1 MSPDKPKPAE
11 ASNNPP
17 TTPPANPTAG
27 ESVTPTVSKEMAP
40 SIDEPEAT
48 NMPTANT
55 PDPASANPEGN
66 PNAAAEPK
74 AKQPAAKA
82 GAAKPPG
89 KAAKG
94 EDAKPEA
101 AAAKKAKAPALEDK
115 PFAEFIEQDYIP
127 ALKTALAQKGIEDLE
142 IGWSKQKVTLPGF
155 TSDES
160 WAQVKGD
167 WLGGARHFR
176 VYFPTE
182 DIKGP
187 RAFSCFERVSQP
199 STLEPFLIDERKID
213 LDGLVFY
220 VVQRLTAQK
229 WVTRN

>member
-1 MSPDKPKPAE
+1 MSPDKPKPEE
-11 ASNNPP
+11 ASKNPP
-17 TTPPANPTAG
+17 TPPANPTAG
-27 ESVTPTVSKEMAP
+27 ESVTPPASKQQAP
-40 SIDEPEAT
+40 SVNEPEAT
-48 NMPTANT
+48 DMPTANK
-55 PDPASANPEGN
+55 PDPASANPEEN
-66 PNAAAEPK
+66 PNGAAEPK

-89 KAAKG
+89 KAAKAG
-94 EDAKPEA
+94 DAKPEA
-101 AAAKKAKAPALEDK
+101 AAAKKAKPPALEDK

-127 ALKTALAQKGIEDLE
+127 ALKTALAQKGIEDLQ
-142 IGWSKQKVTLPGF
+142 IAWSKQKVTMPGF
-155 TSDES
+155 TSEES

-167 WLGGARHFR
+167 WLDGSRHFR

>member
-1 MSPDKPKPAE
+1 MSADKPNSEE
-11 ASNNPP
+11 ASKNPP
-17 TTPPANPTAG
+17 TPPDTPEEKT
-27 ESVTPTVSKEMAP
+27 K
-40 SIDEPEAT
+40 
-48 NMPTANT
+48 
-55 PDPASANPEGN
+55 AS
-66 PNAAAEPK
+66 AEPK
-74 AKQPAAKA
+74 
-82 GAAKPPG
+82 AKPPG
-89 KAAKG
+89 KAAKAA
-94 EDAKPEA
+94 DAKPA
-101 AAAKKAKAPALEDK
+101 AAAKKAKPPAVEDK

-127 ALKTALAQKGIEDLE
+127 ALKTALAEKGIEDLQ
-142 IGWSKQKVTLPGF
+142 IAWSKQKVTLPGF
-155 TSDES
+155 TSEES

-167 WLGGARHFR
+167 WLGGSRHFR

>member
-1 MSPDKPKPAE
+1 MSPDQPNSEE
-11 ASNNPP
+11 ASKNP
-17 TTPPANPTAG
+17 TTPPPNPTAG
-27 ESVTPTVSKEMAP
+27 ESVTPPASKQQAP
-40 SIDEPEAT
+40 SIDEPQAT
-48 NMPTANT
+48 DMPTANT
-55 PDPASANPEGN
+55 PDPASANPQEN

-74 AKQPAAKA
+74 AKQPAGKG

-89 KAAKG
+89 KAAKAKDG
-94 EDAKPEA
+94 EPEA
-101 AAAKKAKAPALEDK
+101 AGAKKAKAPAVEDK
-115 PFAEFIEQDYIP
+115 PFVEFIEQDYIP
-127 ALKTALAQKGIEDLE
+127 ALKAALAQKGIEDLQ
-142 IGWSKQKVTLPGF
+142 IAWSKQKVTMPGF
-155 TSDES
+155 TSDET

-167 WLGGARHFR
+167 WLGSQRHFR

-187 RAFSCFERVSQP
+187 RAFSCFEQVSQP

-229 WVTRN
+229 WLTRN

>member
-1 MSPDKPKPAE
+1 MSKDKPRLEE
-11 ASNNPP
+11 ASKKP
-17 TTPPANPTAG
+17 TTPPANPAAG
-27 ESVTPTVSKEMAP
+27 ESVTPPAAKEQAP
-40 SIDEPEAT
+40 SINDPKAT
-48 NMPTANT
+48 DMATANT
-55 PDPASANPEGN
+55 PDPEAANPSQN
-66 PNAAAEPK
+66 ANAAAEPK

-82 GAAKPPG
+82 AAKPPG
-89 KAAKG
+89 KAAK
-94 EDAKPEA
+94 EADAKPEA
-101 AAAKKAKAPALEDK
+101 AAAKKAKPPAVEDK

-127 ALKTALAQKGIEDLE
+127 ALKSALAQKGIEDLE
-142 IGWSKQKVTLPGF
+142 IAWSKQKVTMPGF
-155 TSDES
+155 TSDEN

-167 WLGGARHFR
+167 WLNGERHFR

-187 RAFSCFERVSQP
+187 RAFTCFERVTQP

>member
-1 MSPDKPKPAE
+1 MSPGKPKPEE
-11 ASNNPP
+11 APKNPP
-17 TTPPANPTAG
+17 TPSANPTAG
-27 ESVTPTVSKEMAP
+27 ESDTPPASKEQAP
-40 SIDEPEAT
+40 SIDEPQAT
-48 NMPTANT
+48 DMPTANT
-55 PDPASANPEGN
+55 PDPASANPEEN

-74 AKQPAAKA
+74 AKKPAAKA

-89 KAAKG
+89 KAAKAG
-94 EDAKPEA
+94 DAEPEA
-101 AAAKKAKAPALEDK
+101 AGAKKAKAPAVEDK

-127 ALKTALAQKGIEDLE
+127 ALKTALAQKGIEDLQ
-142 IGWSKQKVTLPGF
+142 IAWSKQKVTMPGF
-155 TSDES
+155 TSEES

-167 WLGGARHFR
+167 WLGGERHFR

-187 RAFSCFERVSQP
+187 RAFSCFERVNQP

>member
-1 MSPDKPKPAE
+1 MSPDKPKPEE
-11 ASNNPP
+11 ASKNSP
-17 TTPPANPTAG
+17 TPP
-27 ESVTPTVSKEMAP
+27 
-40 SIDEPEAT
+40 DQPEEKT
-48 NMPTANT
+48 K
-55 PDPASANPEGN
+55 AS
-66 PNAAAEPK
+66 AEPK
-74 AKQPAAKA
+74 
-82 GAAKPPG
+82 AKPPG
-89 KAAKG
+89 KAAKAG
-94 EDAKPEA
+94 DAKPA
-101 AAAKKAKAPALEDK
+101 GASAKKAKPPALEDK

-142 IGWSKQKVTLPGF
+142 IAWCKQKVTLPGF
-155 TSDES
+155 TSEES
-160 WAQVKGD
+160 WAQVQGD
-167 WLGGARHFR
+167 WLGSQRHFR

-182 DIKGP
+182 EIKGP

>member
-1 MSPDKPKPAE
+1 MSADKPNSEE
-11 ASNNPP
+11 ASTNP
-17 TTPPANPTAG
+17 TTPPANPNAG
-27 ESVTPTVSKEMAP
+27 ESVTPAASKEQAP
-40 SIDEPEAT
+40 SIEEPQAT
-48 NMPTANT
+48 DMPTANT
-55 PDPASANPEGN
+55 PDPASANPEEN

-74 AKQPAAKA
+74 AKKPAAKA
-82 GAAKPPG
+82 AAKPPG

-101 AAAKKAKAPALEDK
+101 AAKKAKAPAVEDK

-127 ALKTALAQKGIEDLE
+127 ALKTALAQKGIEDLQ
-142 IGWSKQKVTLPGF
+142 IAWSKQKVTMPGF
-155 TSDES
+155 TSEES

-167 WLGGARHFR
+167 WLNGSRHFR

>member
-1 MSPDKPKPAE
+1 MSADKPNSEE
-11 ASNNPP
+11 ASKNPQ
-17 TTPPANPTAG
+17 TPPANPNAG
-27 ESVTPTVSKEMAP
+27 ESVTPPASKKQAP
-40 SIDEPEAT
+40 SSDKAEAT
-48 NMPTANT
+48 EMPTANT
-55 PDPASANPEGN
+55 PDPASANPEEN

-74 AKQPAAKA
+74 AKKPAAKA
-82 GAAKPPG
+82 DGAKPPG
-89 KAAKG
+89 KEAKAA
-94 EDAKPEA
+94 DAKPEA
-101 AAAKKAKAPALEDK
+101 GAKKAKPPAVEDK

-127 ALKTALAQKGIEDLE
+127 ALKSALADKGIEDLE
-142 IGWSKQKVTLPGF
+142 IAWSKQKVTLPGF
-155 TSDES
+155 TSEES

-167 WLGGARHFR
+167 WLGGSRHFR